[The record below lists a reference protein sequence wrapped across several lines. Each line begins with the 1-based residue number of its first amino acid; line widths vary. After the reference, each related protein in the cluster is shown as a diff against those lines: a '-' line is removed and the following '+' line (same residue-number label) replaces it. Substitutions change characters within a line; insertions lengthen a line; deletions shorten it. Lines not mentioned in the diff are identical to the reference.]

1 MVYGQFT
8 DENKYEKLTIQ
19 HNIQHMKPR
28 ITANEKENPIIVGL
42 DIGTTKICVTVG
54 RRSGTNKIE
63 LLGVGKAESAG
74 VNRGVVANIQKT
86 VGSIREAVAIAEGQ
100 SNVDI
105 KVVNV
110 GIAGQHIKSIQHR
123 GILTKNDDDEIGRL
137 DVERLI
143 SDMYKLV
150 LPPGEEII
158 HVLPQEFTID
168 NEPGIKEP
176 IGMAGRRMEAN
187 FHIISGR
194 VTDIKNIKKCVDNS
208 DLEVSSLVLE
218 PLASSEAVLDE
229 EEKMAGVVLVDIG
242 GGTTDVAIFH
252 EGIIRHTAVIP
263 LGGNIVTEDIRQGCA
278 VLRNQAEQLKV
289 RYGSALAD
297 ENKDNE
303 VICVPGI
310 RGRDS
315 KEISVKNLAFIIQAR
330 MEEIIEHVYYE
341 IKSSGYEDKLIAGIV
356 ITGGGAQLKHLV
368 QLVEYIT
375 GIDCRIGYPNEY
387 LAKTDMLNKQ
397 SFDEMKSPMY
407 ATSIGLL
414 IKGIQTVEE
423 DEATQQEV
431 VYKSPDRSKV
441 KEITQTA
448 NKKESWFT
456 KIISDFIKDD
466 SGIDD
471 DSFIG
476 KK

>member
-1 MVYGQFT
+1 V
-8 DENKYEKLTIQ
+8 
-19 HNIQHMKPR
+19 
-28 ITANEKENPIIVGL
+28 
-42 DIGTTKICVTVG
+42 
-54 RRSGTNKIE
+54 
-63 LLGVGKAESAG
+63 
-74 VNRGVVANIQKT
+74 
-86 VGSIREAVAIAEGQ
+86 AEGQ

-137 DVERLI
+137 DIERLI

-176 IGMAGRRMEAN
+176 IGMAGRRVEAN

-194 VTDIKNIKKCVDNS
+194 VTDIKNIKRCVDNS
-208 DLEVSSLVLE
+208 DLEVSELILE

-229 EEKMAGVVLVDIG
+229 EEKTAGVVLVDIG

-297 ENKDNE
+297 ENKENE

-310 RGRDS
+310 RGREA

-330 MEEIIEHVYYE
+330 MEEIIEHVFYE
-341 IKSSGYEDKLIAGIV
+341 IKASGYEDKLIAGIV

-397 SFDEMKSPMY
+397 AFDELKSPLY
-407 ATSIGLL
+407 ATGIGLL
-414 IKGIQTVEE
+414 IKGIQSIEE
-423 DEATQQEV
+423 EEKRNEEKFIKKAAPTKE
-431 VYKSPDRSKV
+431 KHKEGV
-441 KEITQTA
+441 KEIAEGQS
-448 NKKESWFT
+448 KKEGWLTRFLG
-456 KIISDFIKDD
+456 DWIKDGAD
-466 SGIDD
+466 IDD
-471 DSFIG
+471 DTFIG

>member
-1 MVYGQFT
+1 
-8 DENKYEKLTIQ
+8 
-19 HNIQHMKPR
+19 MKPR
-28 ITANEKENPIIVGL
+28 ITETEKDSPIVVGL

-54 RRSGTNKIE
+54 RRSGLNKIE
-63 LLGVGKAESAG
+63 LLGIGKAESAG

-86 VGSIREAVAIAEGQ
+86 VQSIREAVSIAEGQ

-105 KVVNV
+105 KVVNIGV
-110 GIAGQHIKSIQHR
+110 AGQHIKSIQHR
-123 GILTKNDDDEIGRL
+123 GILTKNDDDEIGRI

-208 DLEVSSLVLE
+208 DLEVSELVLE

-310 RGRDS
+310 RGRDA
-315 KEISVKNLAFIIQAR
+315 KEISVKNLAYIIQAR

-387 LAKTDMLNKQ
+387 LAKTEMLSKQ
-397 SFDEMKSPMY
+397 TLEEMKSPMY
-407 ATSIGLL
+407 ATSVGLL
-414 IKGIQTVEE
+414 IKGILSVEE
-423 DEATQQEV
+423 EEAISMERSFKKTPVKTEV
-431 VYKSPDRSKV
+431 VRDIAEKQS
-441 KEITQTA
+441 
-448 NKKESWFT
+448 KKESWFT
-456 KIISDFIKDD
+456 KIISEFIKDNQE
-466 SGIDD
+466 IDD

>member
-1 MVYGQFT
+1 
-8 DENKYEKLTIQ
+8 
-19 HNIQHMKPR
+19 MKPR
-28 ITANEKENPIIVGL
+28 MTEFENESPIIVGL

-54 RRSGTNKIE
+54 RRSGNNKIE

-74 VNRGVVANIQKT
+74 VNRGVVANIHKT
-86 VGSIREAVAIAEGQ
+86 VSSIRDAVSGAEGQ
-100 SNVDI
+100 SN
-105 KVVNV
+105 VVNV

-123 GILTKNDDDEIGRL
+123 GIFTKGDDDEINH
-137 DVERLI
+137 DDIERLI

-176 IGMAGRRMEAN
+176 VGMAGRRIEAN

-297 ENKDNE
+297 ENKENE

-310 RGRDS
+310 RGREA

-375 GIDCRIGYPNEY
+375 GIECRIGYPNEY
-387 LAKTDMLNKQ
+387 LAKTEMLNKQ
-397 SFDEMKSPMY
+397 TFEEMKSPMY

-414 IKGIQTVEE
+414 IKGIQTFEGDEKLQEE
-423 DEATQQEV
+423 KTIKTK
-431 VYKSPDRSKV
+431 KSTVS
-441 KEITQTA
+441 EIAEKQ

-456 KIISDFIKDD
+456 KIISEFIKDD
-466 SGIDD
+466 AQYDD
-471 DSFIG
+471 DTFIG

>member
-1 MVYGQFT
+1 
-8 DENKYEKLTIQ
+8 
-19 HNIQHMKPR
+19 MKPR
-28 ITANEKENPIIVGL
+28 ITEIEKDSPIVVGL
-42 DIGTTKICVTVG
+42 DIGTTKVCVTVG
-54 RRSGTNKIE
+54 RRSGSNKIE
-63 LLGVGKAESAG
+63 LLGIGRAESAG
-74 VNRGVVANIQKT
+74 VNRGIVANIQKT
-86 VGSIREAVAIAEGQ
+86 VQSIREAVSLAESQ

-105 KVVNV
+105 KVVNI

-123 GILTKNDDDEIGRL
+123 GIFTKNDDDEIGRS
-137 DVERLI
+137 DVENLI
-143 SDMYKLV
+143 ADMYKLV

-176 IGMAGRRMEAN
+176 IGMAGRRIEAN

-194 VTDIKNIKKCVDNS
+194 VTDIKNIKRCVDNS
-208 DLEVSSLVLE
+208 DLEVSELVLE

-242 GGTTDVAIFH
+242 GGTTDVAIFY

-297 ENKDNE
+297 ENKENE

-310 RGRDS
+310 RGRDA
-315 KEISVKNLAFIIQAR
+315 KEISVKNLAYIIQAR

-341 IKSSGYEDKLIAGIV
+341 IKFSGYEDKLIAGIV

-375 GIDCRIGYPNEY
+375 GIDCRVGYPNEY

-397 SFDEMKSPMY
+397 IFEEMKSPMY
-407 ATSIGLL
+407 ATSVGLL
-414 IKGIQTVEE
+414 IKGILSIE
-423 DEATQQEV
+423 DEEAISNELGAKKQE
-431 VYKSPDRSKV
+431 RLAV
-441 KEITQTA
+441 KEIADKQ

-456 KIISDFIKDD
+456 KIISEFMRD
-466 SGIDD
+466 SQEIDD

-476 KK
+476 RK

>member
-1 MVYGQFT
+1 
-8 DENKYEKLTIQ
+8 
-19 HNIQHMKPR
+19 
-28 ITANEKENPIIVGL
+28 
-42 DIGTTKICVTVG
+42 
-54 RRSGTNKIE
+54 
-63 LLGVGKAESAG
+63 
-74 VNRGVVANIQKT
+74 VVANIHKT
-86 VGSIREAVAIAEGQ
+86 VSSIREAVSIAEGQ
-100 SNVDI
+100 STVDI
-105 KVVNV
+105 RIVNV

-123 GILTKNDDDEIGRL
+123 GIFTKGDDDEINH
-137 DVERLI
+137 DDIERLI

-176 IGMAGRRMEAN
+176 VGMAGRRIEAN

-208 DLEVSSLVLE
+208 DLEVSALVLE
-218 PLASSEAVLDE
+218 PLASSEAVLDD

-297 ENKDNE
+297 ENKENE

-310 RGRDS
+310 RGREA

-375 GIDCRIGYPNEY
+375 GIECRIGYPNEY
-387 LAKTDMLNKQ
+387 LAKTDALSKQ
-397 SFDEMKSPMY
+397 IFEEMKSPMY

-414 IKGIQTVEE
+414 IKGIQDYEE
-423 DEATQQEV
+423 DEKLQEEKTNKKAIKESV
-431 VYKSPDRSKV
+431 VK
-441 KEITQTA
+441 TA
-448 NKKESWFT
+448 QKIDKKESWLT
-456 KIISDFIKDD
+456 RIIGDFIKDD
-466 SGIDD
+466 AQIDD
-471 DSFIG
+471 DTFIG